1 MGSKKIIFQSFL
13 ISKIKK
19 QSFNSFLFDFR
30 WENASERAELSIGN
44 WICRRLCK
52 CVGWFADNHDN
63 TNVSSVCGALRFSKL
78 KLIKTYLRSTLSQE
92 RLNNLTILSIEN
104 DISSSLDYDA
114 LIKTFSA
121 AKARKVHC

>member
-1 MGSKKIIFQSFL
+1 MGSNKIIIFQSFL

-30 WENASERAELSIGN
+30 RENASEHAELSVGN

-52 CVGWFADNHDN
+52 CVGCFANTSDN
-63 TNVSSVCGALRFSKL
+63 TNVGSVGGAKFFKIEINKNLPKVYFFAR
-78 KLIKTYLRSTLSQE
+78 KTQYLV
-92 RLNNLTILSIEN
+92 IFSIEN